1 MGEYTCKDWGGKRF
15 PRPHKNITRKEK
27 NYNFPGGPVIK
38 TELPMQGCNLIPD
51 QGTKI
56 PCALW
61 WVHKENKK

>member
-1 MGEYTCKDWGGKRF
+1 MIWIT
-15 PRPHKNITRKEK
+15 KNITRKEK

-61 WVHKENKK
+61 WVNKENKK